1 MAACARAWYGPG
13 KDPTM
18 DDCSA
23 IMKLMDAH
31 LDGEL
36 GVKESIRVQTHVQGC
51 SDCRETVLVE
61 NAFRDLVRK
70 QAAPTPAPDST
81 RRSIS
86 AALARER
93 TEKETEK
100 RQPISFFRLL
110 LKRTLQL

>member
-1 MAACARAWYGPG
+1 
-13 KDPTM
+13 M
-18 DDCSA
+18 DDCST

-36 GVKESIRVQTHVQGC
+36 AVKESIRVQTHLQGC
-51 SDCRETVLVE
+51 SDCRETALAE
-61 NAFRDLVRK
+61 KAFRDLVRK

-81 RRSIS
+81 RQSIS

-93 TEKETEK
+93 AEKGTE
-100 RQPISFFRLL
+100 RGQPISFFRLL

>member
-1 MAACARAWYGPG
+1 
-13 KDPTM
+13 M
-18 DDCSA
+18 DDCST
-23 IMKLMDAH
+23 IIQLMDAH

-36 GVKESIRVQTHVQGC
+36 SVKESIRVQTHLQDC
-51 SDCRETVLVE
+51 SDCRETALAE
-61 NAFRDLVRK
+61 NAFRDLVRN
-70 QAAPTPAPDST
+70 QATPTPAPDST
-81 RRSIS
+81 RQSIS